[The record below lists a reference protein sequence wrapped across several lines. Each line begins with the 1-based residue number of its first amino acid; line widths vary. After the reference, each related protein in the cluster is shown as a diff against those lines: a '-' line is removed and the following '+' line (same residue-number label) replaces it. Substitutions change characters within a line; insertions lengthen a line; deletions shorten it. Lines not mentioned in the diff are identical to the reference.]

1 MGLFID
7 GAEMTAPRARYW
19 QNIVGRTTATAEN
32 VAEPLVEGPC
42 TIGRII
48 WSVSAWCDGPVF
60 FGFWRYAWGIST
72 GTGAAN
78 PVAPN
83 DDRDAW
89 MVWQTVQIPDAGT
102 ANAANGPSDTW
113 TDSEGMRRLAEGESL
128 WFTASTF
135 PNGPQWHWQWQG
147 RILVIEP

>member
-1 MGLFID
+1 
-7 GAEMTAPRARYW
+7 MTAPRSRYW
-19 QNIVGRTTATAEN
+19 QNIVGRTTATAES

-48 WSVSAWCDGPVF
+48 WSVSGWCDGSVF
-60 FGFWRYAWGIST
+60 FGFWRYAWGISA
-72 GTGAAN
+72 GTAAAN

-83 DDRDAW
+83 ADRDAW
-89 MVWQTVQIPDAGT
+89 MIWQAVQIPDVGT

-113 TDSEGMRRLAEGESL
+113 TDSEGMRRLAEGEVL

-135 PNGPQWHWQWQG
+135 PNGPEWHWQWQG